1 MGTSKTDPSPSREG
15 APTHGVQAPCRALQ
29 CLLSFIYFSL
39 FWFCK
44 AAALSW
50 LSLHPFR
57 WRKIKKKWNALKRM
71 PWGVARPRGYSEWAP
86 FGVLVI
92 INYLLKPDY
101 VPGATKAKKRQ
112 GPFPGS
118 FPGEERTVLAA
129 KKGFHLKIQWHVTAQ
144 GCSMPLLYFYF
155 QWCSF
160 IFLSKSNKVYKIFL
174 QDREKIKLNSIF
186 YHTF

>member
-1 MGTSKTDPSPSREG
+1 
-15 APTHGVQAPCRALQ
+15 
-29 CLLSFIYFSL
+29 
-39 FWFCK
+39 
-44 AAALSW
+44 
-50 LSLHPFR
+50 
-57 WRKIKKKWNALKRM
+57 M

-186 YHTF
+186 YHTFKKSTWLIKLWFNGKTQHSEPPWLLLHSILYISQYHKVVFRNINANSYEISILQMYKCTDV